1 MTASQLVPV
10 VPGTIGNV
18 QCLTVD
24 GRTLHSVLGVR
35 RVFAAWIQGRIEKY
49 GFVQGQ
55 DFEVFS
61 NSGKNSE
68 GGRPS
73 QEYTCTLD
81 MGKELCMVENNEK
94 GRIARRYFIECERR
108 LLSAEPVENPDKLPS
123 LSPSHR
129 SELKGIV
136 DAKLS
141 TYPASVQG
149 KARPE
154 IWTRFNRHFRIAE
167 YSQLPTE
174 RMAEARDYPFRLYR
188 EGDESLCLKR
198 LLAKPVKAPI
208 IKIGAEDA
216 TNILRPFL
224 MVTFLLSVK
233 PLSAPHAG
241 AWIET
246 LFCRFSVPGMGRLG
260 IVVRALYK
268 SVCVSERANYTV
280 LFGDKLQR
288 NCHRTCMLFNSN
300 SVRQRVDFL

>member
-108 LLSAEPVENPDKLPS
+108 LLSAEPFGNPEQLTSP
-123 LSPSHR
+123 LSRRTDPERKQLTAIINTWVGMAPIHYAAARAQVNAHFGVAS
-129 SELKGIV
+129 V
-136 DAKLS
+136 DAMTVAQVKEAIQ
-141 TYPASVQG
+141 YVQD
-149 KARPE
+149 KIDA
-154 IWTRFNRHFRIAE
+154 
-167 YSQLPTE
+167 LPVAPSMLPVDMDAG
-174 RMAEARDYPFRLYR
+174 RRDALCKIRSIMDSMLAARDVVSLFCYP
-188 EGDESLCLKR
+188 E
-198 LLAKPVKAPI
+198 PVSI
-208 IKIGAEDA
+208 D
-216 TNILRPFL
+216 
-224 MVTFLLSVK
+224 K
-233 PLSAPHAG
+233 PLAARLTYNARHDFYAAALDCLGAAYAALEAGYRLNRPH
-241 AWIET
+241 
-246 LFCRFSVPGMGRLG
+246 GR
-260 IVVRALYK
+260 
-268 SVCVSERANYTV
+268 C
-280 LFGDKLQR
+280 
-288 NCHRTCMLFNSN
+288 
-300 SVRQRVDFL
+300 